1 MKRLGLVIVDEHPV
15 IRVGLRHLL
24 GTQPDFEVRAEA
36 GDADS
41 AGRAIERS
49 SADVVLLDFRL
60 PGGGGASVLRFLER
74 GERTTKALVLTT
86 SPQEHDVTAALDGG
100 ARGLLSKDCP
110 EEVLFASI
118 RSVALGQLVISP
130 ELAEKRRRAEHKSQL
145 SARELEV
152 LRLIAREDSNRA
164 VARQLFISE
173 ATVKTHLAHIY
184 EKLGV
189 KQRTAAVVEALRR
202 GLLSIET

>member
-1 MKRLGLVIVDEHPV
+1 MKSLGLIIVDDHPV
-15 IRVGLRHLL
+15 VRAGLRHLL
-24 GTQPDFEVRAEA
+24 CTQADFEILAEA
-36 GDADS
+36 DDAEG
-41 AGRAIERS
+41 ACHALERS
-49 SADVVLLDFRL
+49 AADIVLLDWRL
-60 PGGGGASVLRFLER
+60 PGGGGQSVLQFLKKSGR
-74 GERTTKALVLTT
+74 ATRALVLTT
-86 SPQEHDVTAALDGG
+86 FQEDRDVAAAFDCGAFGFLLKDSP
-100 ARGLLSKDCP
+100 K
-110 EEVLFASI
+110 EVLFTSI
-118 RSVALGQLVISP
+118 RSVALGQVVLSR
-130 ELAEKRRRAEHKSQL
+130 ELADKRRRAEQESPL